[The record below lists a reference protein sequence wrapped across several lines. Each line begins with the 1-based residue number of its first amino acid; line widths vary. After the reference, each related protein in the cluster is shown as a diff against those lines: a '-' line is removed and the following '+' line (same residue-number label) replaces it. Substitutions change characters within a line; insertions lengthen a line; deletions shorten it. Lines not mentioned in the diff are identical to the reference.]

1 MSQRALHFRDTT
13 YPVVLPR
20 LTDSRLH
27 IASVII
33 SLHVLGQAV
42 LNFEVSIAQILIA
55 LGTSALLEAT
65 ITFVRTKS
73 IVWPASAML
82 TGNGVAFIL
91 RVPGTEHGDWWST
104 RGWWIF
110 AGTAAVSLLSK
121 YALRRNGSHIFNPSN
136 FGLVL
141 CFLILGSSRAE
152 PLDFWWGPMS
162 FKIAV
167 ALGIISAGGLIVLT
181 RLKLLR
187 LALTF
192 WATFAACVVVLAIAG
207 HCMTARWNLGPVCG
221 RAFAMALIWSPELL
235 VFLCFMIT
243 DPRTIPLGIRAQRA
257 YAICIAVTAALII
270 APQRTEFATKVAL
283 LVALAFACAIRPVF
297 DRYFPTP
304 DPDAPAA
311 PRSGVRALDPSRTIV
326 SGVTLVAILIAALAL
341 LTEPN
346 RNLDIA
352 QTKRAAVPSVTD
364 ILSRNQPIPSIVIN
378 NTDLLASRIDRATA
392 DAIGR
397 DVVDNLDIITTA
409 IAAQRS
415 DYLATAAA
423 ESWLVH
429 LQDTIATAPAEQY
442 ALDRI
447 TISLARRPG
456 QGVPAVL
463 VTLRGTA
470 TGDSKRA
477 VHETYEVKYLGGRYV
492 LTTNKLPPGFTAPD
506 SR

>member
-1 MSQRALHFRDTT
+1 MSQRALQFRDTT

-33 SLHVLGQAV
+33 SLHVLGQTV

-55 LGTSALLEAT
+55 LGTSAILEAT

-91 RVPGTEHGDWWST
+91 RVPGTQHGDWWST
-104 RGWWIF
+104 RGWWIY

-192 WATFAACVVVLAIAG
+192 WATFAAGMVVLAFAG
-207 HCMTARWNLGPVCG
+207 HCMTARWHLGPVCG
-221 RAFAMALIWSPELL
+221 RAFATALIWSPELL

-243 DPRTIPLGIRAQRA
+243 DPRTIPLGVRAQRA
-257 YAICIAVTAALII
+257 YAVFIAVAAALFI
-270 APQRTEFATKVAL
+270 APQRTEFATKVSL
-283 LVALAFACAIRPVF
+283 LVALALACAVRPIF
-297 DRYFPTP
+297 DRYFLTP
-304 DPDAPAA
+304 DPHMP
-311 PRSGVRALDPSRTIV
+311 PSNSSGVRALDPSRTIV
-326 SGVTLVAILIAALAL
+326 SGVTLIAILVAALAL

-346 RNLDIA
+346 RDLDVA
-352 QTKRAAVPSVTD
+352 QTKRASVPSVD
-364 ILSRNQPIPSIVIN
+364 AILNRNQPLPNIVIN
-378 NTDLLASRIDRATA
+378 NTDLLASRIDRVTA
-392 DAIGR
+392 ETIGR
-397 DVVDNLDIITTA
+397 DVVDNLDIIT
-409 IAAQRS
+409 AAFDAKRA
-415 DYLATAAA
+415 DYLTAAAA
-423 ESWLVH
+423 ESWLTH
-429 LQDTIATAPAEQY
+429 LRTTMATAPAEQY
-442 ALDRI
+442 SLDRI

-470 TGDSKRA
+470 HSKTSRS
-477 VHETYEVKYLGGRYV
+477 VNETYEVKYLGGRYV
-492 LTTNKLPPGFTAPD
+492 LTTDKLPPGFVVMN
-506 SR
+506 